1 MPKDSWP
8 HRHSK
13 EHDRRAKRQLCHI
26 NPRQRRRTVGS
37 RAMAKGMTAVQGDSS
52 ATSTRV
58 STEGQLAR
66 APWQTA

>member
-1 MPKDSWP
+1 MPKNSWP

-37 RAMAKGMTAVQGDSS
+37 RAMANGMTTMYGGSS
-52 ATSTRV
+52 ATSTRMDA
-58 STEGQLAR
+58 EGQLAPSPQQG
-66 APWQTA
+66 A